1 MAVNRNDHLQS
12 VLQSHRMSHIESL
25 VEKYKEKRNSIKEA
39 LEERYGSDIYGP
51 FNSGSYAKHTAV
63 NCKFDLDLVVPFKR
77 NSYSTLREMFEDVY
91 DYLYE
96 TYADVA
102 TIRKQKVSIGV
113 IFDTDT
119 DGDTVSIDV
128 VPGRELT
135 TDDYPE
141 SRDLNVFFNEAM
153 GLIQKDTYLKT
164 NIDSQIDHIKARDN
178 ERKIIRLLK
187 LWKYH
192 NGEQFKSFL
201 MELLAIKAFDK
212 TSITGDLWDKL
223 KGVMTY
229 VKENVIKETF
239 TLIDPGNS
247 NNDVMKSLDTWQRE
261 NLANRFKTVI
271 ERIEEN
277 SENIKSYFP
286 INEQFEEQKTT
297 ENSYGI
303 KGPAIIHSIPK
314 DTERF
319 G

>member
-1 MAVNRNDHLQS
+1 MTVNLNDHLQG
-12 VLQSHRMSHIESL
+12 VLESHRMSHIESL

-77 NSYSTLREMFEDVY
+77 NSYSTLREMFEEVY
-91 DYLYE
+91 DHLYE
-96 TYADVA
+96 TYKDIA

-113 IFDTDT
+113 IFDTDS
-119 DGDTVSIDV
+119 DRDIVSIDV

-135 TDDYPE
+135 ADDYPE
-141 SRDLNVFFNEAM
+141 SRDLNVFFNEGM
-153 GLIQKDTYLKT
+153 GFIQKDTYLKT

-201 MELLAIKAFDK
+201 MELLVIKAFDK
-212 TSITGDLWDKL
+212 TSITGGLWDKL

-229 VKENVIKETF
+229 VQENVTKETF
-239 TLIDPGNS
+239 TLVDPGNS
-247 NNDVMKSLDTWQRE
+247 NNDVMESLDTWQRE

-271 ERIEEN
+271 ERIEES

-286 INEQFEEQKTT
+286 INEQFEEQK
-297 ENSYGI
+297 NY
-303 KGPAIIHSIPK
+303 
-314 DTERF
+314 R
-319 G
+319 

>member
-12 VLQSHRMSHIESL
+12 VLQSHRMSHIESS

-77 NSYSTLREMFEDVY
+77 NSYATLREMFEDVY

-96 TYADVA
+96 TYKDIA

-113 IFDTDT
+113 IFDKDS
-119 DGDTVSIDV
+119 DGDIVSIDV

-135 TDDYPE
+135 ADDYPE
-141 SRDLNVFFNEAM
+141 SRDLNVFFNEGM
-153 GLIQKDTYLKT
+153 GFIQKDTYLKT

-201 MELLAIKAFDK
+201 MELLVVKAFDK
-212 TSITGDLWDKL
+212 TSITGGLWDKL

-229 VKENVIKETF
+229 VQENITKETF
-239 TLIDPGNS
+239 TLVDPGNS
-247 NNDVMKSLDTWQRE
+247 NNDVMESLDTWQRE

-271 ERIEEN
+271 ERIEES

-297 ENSYGI
+297 DNSYGI

>member
-1 MAVNRNDHLQS
+1 MAVNLNNHLQS

-25 VEKYKEKRNSIKEA
+25 VEKYKEKRNSVKEA
-39 LEERYGSDIYGP
+39 LEEQYSSEIYGP

-77 NSYSTLREMFEDVY
+77 NSHSTLREMFENVY

-96 TYADVA
+96 TYKDIA

-113 IFDTDT
+113 IFDTDS

-135 TDDYPE
+135 ADDYPE
-141 SRDLNVFFNEAM
+141 SGDLNVFFNEGM
-153 GLIQKDTYLKT
+153 GFIQKDTYLKT
-164 NIDSQIDHIKARDN
+164 NIDSQIEHIKARDN

-201 MELLAIKAFDK
+201 MELLVIKAFDK
-212 TSITGDLWDKL
+212 TAITGGLWDKL

-229 VKENVIKETF
+229 VQDNVTKETF

-247 NNDVMKSLDTWQRE
+247 NNDVIASLDTWQRE
-261 NLANRFKTVI
+261 SLANRFKTVI

-286 INEQFEEQKTT
+286 INERFEEQKTT
-297 ENSYGI
+297 DNSYGI

>member
-1 MAVNRNDHLQS
+1 MTVNLNDHLQG
-12 VLQSHRMSHIESL
+12 VLDSHRMSHIESL

-77 NSYSTLREMFEDVY
+77 NSYSTLREMFEEVY
-91 DYLYE
+91 DHLYE
-96 TYADVA
+96 TYKDIA

-113 IFDTDT
+113 IFDTDS
-119 DGDTVSIDV
+119 DRDIVSIDV

-135 TDDYPE
+135 ADDYPE
-141 SRDLNVFFNEAM
+141 SRDLNVFFNEGM
-153 GLIQKDTYLKT
+153 GFIQKDTYLKT
-164 NIDSQIDHIKARDN
+164 NIDSQIDHIKASDN

-201 MELLAIKAFDK
+201 MELLVIKAFDK
-212 TSITGDLWDKL
+212 TSITGGLWDKL

-229 VKENVIKETF
+229 VQENVTKETF
-239 TLIDPGNS
+239 TLVDPGNS
-247 NNDVMKSLDTWQRE
+247 NNDVMESLDTWQRE

-271 ERIEEN
+271 ERIEES

-297 ENSYGI
+297 DNSYGI

>member
-1 MAVNRNDHLQS
+1 
-12 VLQSHRMSHIESL
+12 MSHIESS

-77 NSYSTLREMFEDVY
+77 NSYATLREMFEDVY

-96 TYADVA
+96 TYKDIA

-113 IFDTDT
+113 IFDKDS
-119 DGDTVSIDV
+119 DGDIVSIDV

-135 TDDYPE
+135 ADDYPE
-141 SRDLNVFFNEAM
+141 SRDLNVFFNEGM
-153 GLIQKDTYLKT
+153 GFIQKDTYLKT

-201 MELLAIKAFDK
+201 MELLVVKAFDK
-212 TSITGDLWDKL
+212 TSITGGLWDKL

-229 VKENVIKETF
+229 VQENITKETF
-239 TLIDPGNS
+239 TLVDPGNS
-247 NNDVMKSLDTWQRE
+247 NNDVMESLDTWQRE

-271 ERIEEN
+271 ERIEES

-297 ENSYGI
+297 DNSYGI

>member
-1 MAVNRNDHLQS
+1 
-12 VLQSHRMSHIESL
+12 MSHIESL